1 MKQLAL
7 LGFDDELITLRD
19 GAVNV
24 DGVQVRGSQTCIRD
38 PRKANP
44 TLELL
49 QRVQS
54 IFTPKIYPVPKG
66 KKYCSECAE
75 WLPLDQF
82 HKNSSRRDGHSYVCG
97 NCERGRQR
105 LIYARK
111 KNLLMH
117 RKRLLDCERGG

>member
-7 LGFDDELITLRD
+7 FGFDDEVITLRD
-19 GAVNV
+19 GMVTV

-38 PRKANP
+38 PRKVNP
-44 TLELL
+44 TLEML

-75 WLPLDQF
+75 WLDVKMF
-82 HKNSSRRDGHSYVCG
+82 NMNRTRRDGYSYICR
-97 NCERGRQR
+97 NCE
-105 LIYARK
+105 
-111 KNLLMH
+111 NLLK
-117 RKRLLDCERGG
+117 RKRYAKKRFSEGTHIVRSYKQST